1 LLPLVASLYTTSA
14 SAEAWTEFEEGLG
27 KMVFNDMK
35 AREGLVEDPL
45 LLQWVRRVG
54 CDVAAQSSRRHLE
67 YRFYILNT
75 EESNAFSLPGGYVLV
90 TLGLLNH
97 VKSDEQLAG
106 VIGHEVA
113 HSDDRDFS
121 RSLREQAIF
130 LGAQSLLRGDVDDG
144 WIIASQFLQI
154 LISLR
159 SSRRHEAQADYVGA
173 RLCLRAAYDPNGLI
187 DFLGSLSSQQ
197 SAVDRALATHPPG
210 GQRVEATRLRVRE
223 LESTDYQSLIEV
235 ARSLQQ
241 RHHLARAAHFAALA
255 ADHFPRENEPPLL
268 LKQIEKQ
275 RSNPVAS
282 QPLQPVRLPAD
293 VQAEVQA
300 EATGVR
306 ADAVKLYEA
315 EKKLRA
321 GLADFYEDRQIAN
334 ALQAAQ
340 IFSPELTDDG
350 YVVTLARAYMVLSRA
365 KREAMRQGEVM
376 VRATSVRQGW
386 ERIEGDLTCNKEFS
400 CATAKDAEVQQA
412 ELQCASAIFLA
423 EARPAVQSATVA
435 VEASARQCRELTVAT
450 RMLSAAFLALV
461 ASGPD
466 QPLGHINFAAF
477 MLLQT
482 DIAVAESRIRSSER
496 ASEKALQAILEQH
509 IRAMQVAM
517 TSLHATSSLALR
529 ELDLELVGQRLCVD
543 ASEVRAAAENATLG
557 EATAKLLKKQVKPQG
572 LQALQTKDCLL
583 RIAYLDLAAERP

>member
-1 LLPLVASLYTTSA
+1 
-14 SAEAWTEFEEGLG
+14 
-27 KMVFNDMK
+27 MVFNEMK

-75 EESNAFSLPGGYVLV
+75 EESNAFALPGGYVLV
-90 TLGLLNH
+90 TVGLLNH

-121 RSLREQAIF
+121 RSLKEQAIF
-130 LGAQSLLRGDVDDG
+130 LGAQSLLRGEVDDA

-159 SSRRHEAQADYVGA
+159 SSRRHEAQADYIGA

-187 DFLGSLSSQQ
+187 DFLQSISSHQ
-197 SAVDRALATHPPG
+197 SGVERVFATHPPG
-210 GQRVEATRLRVRE
+210 RERVEATRLRVRE
-223 LESTDYQSLIEV
+223 LESTDYESLIRLT
-235 ARSLQQ
+235 RSLQQ
-241 RHHLARAAHFAALA
+241 RHHLARAARFAALA
-255 ADHFPRENEPPLL
+255 AERFPRETEPPAL
-268 LKQIEKQ
+268 LKQIEQQ
-275 RSNPVAS
+275 RCNPVAT
-282 QPLQPVRLPAD
+282 QPLQPVRLAVD
-293 VQAEVQA
+293 VQAKVQA

-306 ADAVKLYEA
+306 ADAVKLYAA
-315 EKKLRA
+315 ERKLRA

-350 YVVTLARAYMVLSRA
+350 YMVTLARAYMVLARA

-386 ERIEGDLTCNKEFS
+386 DRIAADLTCDKEFS
-400 CATAKDAEVQQA
+400 CATAKEAELQQA

-423 EARPAVQSATVA
+423 EARPAVQSATAA

-461 ASGPD
+461 ASGED
-466 QPLGHINFAAF
+466 QLGHINFAAF

-482 DIAVAESRIRSSER
+482 DIAVAESRIRRSEK

-517 TSLHATSSLALR
+517 TSLHATSGPSLR
-529 ELDLELVGQRLCVD
+529 ELDLQLVGQRLCVD
-543 ASEVRAAAENATLG
+543 AAEVRAAAENATLG
-557 EATAKLLKKQVKPQG
+557 EATAKLLNKQVQPPG